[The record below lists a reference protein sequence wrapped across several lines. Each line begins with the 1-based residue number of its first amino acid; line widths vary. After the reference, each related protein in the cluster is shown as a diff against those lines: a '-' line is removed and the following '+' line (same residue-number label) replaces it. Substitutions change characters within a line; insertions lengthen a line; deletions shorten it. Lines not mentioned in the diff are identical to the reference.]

1 MQGKKNSITRGFGA
15 KELLPT
21 QITHTPLPT
30 STQMIGPY
38 TMENV
43 TVYVYKLGSKLER
56 AG

>member
-43 TVYVYKLGSKLER
+43 TVYVYKLGSKPER